1 MQWEVLANL
10 PELEPAHSQGQ
21 GKSGFCESSSE
32 QGQIYNQ
39 AKFSLGLNSAKVGAP
54 GDLSNLHRSQLMGNG
69 HLQKIASQGQNGSRK
84 RRNYVTQKH

>member
-32 QGQIYNQ
+32 QEQIYNQ
-39 AKFSLGLNSAKVGAP
+39 AKFSLGLNSA
-54 GDLSNLHRSQLMGNG
+54 RY
-69 HLQKIASQGQNGSRK
+69 R
-84 RRNYVTQKH
+84 